1 VTHFVE
7 VEVNTKT
14 GEISFP
20 KVLIYG
26 DCGTPVNPDLVEGQ
40 LIGAFNRGMGFAIYE
55 DTLYEENEIGNL
67 KCHGY
72 MVDYKTPTSYE
83 MPLAE
88 NIIVRLADTYEPTGP
103 FGAKGMGEA
112 AFSSVAAAISNAI
125 YNAIGIRFTELP
137 LTPEKVLKAIK
148 EKGI

>member
-1 VTHFVE
+1 
-7 VEVNTKT
+7 
-14 GEISFP
+14 
-20 KVLIYG
+20 
-26 DCGTPVNPDLVEGQ
+26 
-40 LIGAFNRGMGFAIYE
+40 M
-55 DTLYEENEIGNL
+55 
-67 KCHGY
+67 KC
-72 MVDYKTPTSYE
+72 
-83 MPLAE
+83 LCE